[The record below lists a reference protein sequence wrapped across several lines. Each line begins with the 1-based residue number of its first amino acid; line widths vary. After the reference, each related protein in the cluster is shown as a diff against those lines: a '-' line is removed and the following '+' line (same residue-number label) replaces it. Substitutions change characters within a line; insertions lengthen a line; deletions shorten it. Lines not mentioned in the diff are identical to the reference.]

1 MSKKLIKLTEDD
13 LHKIVQESVIGI
25 LNERQYNIP
34 NDVDYKDIDTLNK
47 MAESIKEIMGR
58 TKYGDTQY
66 LFDAYNSL
74 KSFVINVVG
83 LDKK

>member
-1 MSKKLIKLTEDD
+1 MNKKLIKLTEGD

-66 LFDAYNSL
+66 LFNAYNSL
-74 KSFVINVVG
+74 KSFVIDVVG